1 MAQLG
6 TKLFVGCL
14 PYSKS
19 EGDLRPIFQQCGP
32 IAEIALLKK
41 PDGSSKGAAFVTYQ
55 SPQSA
60 SMALISLQGYTFE
73 GSNRGLNITMAGSN
87 GMGGGNNMGGGG
99 FFGGVGMGAG
109 VNAFGCFGKGGGN
122 FGGNFGGKGGGNFGG
137 KGGKGGGNFG
147 GKGGSMVP
155 QMPGTKVFVGQ
166 LPYSK

>member
-122 FGGNFGGKGGGNFGG
+122 FGGKF
-137 KGGKGGGNFG
+137 GKGGGNFG

-155 QMPGTKVFVGQ
+155 QMPGTKVFV
-166 LPYSK
+166 